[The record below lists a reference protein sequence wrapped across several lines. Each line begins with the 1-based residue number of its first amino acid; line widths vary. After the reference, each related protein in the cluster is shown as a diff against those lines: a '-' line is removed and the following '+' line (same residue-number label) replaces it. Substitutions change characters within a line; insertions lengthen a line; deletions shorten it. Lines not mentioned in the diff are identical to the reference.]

1 MSLHEVNVSQYGFFK
16 RSIDVNEAIQEET
29 SSDYEPSD
37 YIYTSSD
44 QVSLDQAS
52 PDLHIYIEHDNTH

>member
-29 SSDYEPSD
+29 SSDYESLD
-37 YIYTSSD
+37 YTSSD
-44 QVSLDQAS
+44 QASSDQAS
-52 PDLHIYIEHDNTH
+52 PDLHIYIEHDDAH